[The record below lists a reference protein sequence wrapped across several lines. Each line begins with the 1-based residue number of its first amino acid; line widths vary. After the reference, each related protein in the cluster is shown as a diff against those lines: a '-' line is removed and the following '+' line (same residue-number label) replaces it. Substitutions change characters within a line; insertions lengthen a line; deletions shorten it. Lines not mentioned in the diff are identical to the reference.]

1 MPPLLAAAREKSMIV
16 RCEVHYAGRV
26 QGVGFR
32 FNARWIARGF
42 DVTGLVRNLP
52 DGRVQLVAEGEE
64 EEINRFLAKVAA
76 SMAGNIEHAD
86 VKRSAARGEFS
97 GFEISP

>member
-1 MPPLLAAAREKSMIV
+1 MLPLLAAAREKPMDV

-32 FNARWIARGF
+32 FNAQWIARGF
-42 DVTGLVRNLP
+42 EVTGFVRNLP

-64 EEINRFLAKVAA
+64 GELDRFLTKVAE
-76 SMAGNIEHAD
+76 SMARNIEQAD
-86 VKRSAARGEFS
+86 VKRQPATGEFS
-97 GFEISP
+97 GFEISR